1 MKHTNYQSSTAHKN
15 TMPSSEEQ
23 IENASFLT
31 IEPQGEVWPS
41 ASDAIYAVVDIP
53 SANEWSIVAHFPLSP
68 CWVVISFEKQDRD
81 AAFEALL
88 RHKKSR
94 PLYYRDARNCIELHG
109 RSVAEVLEELRSK
122 GIGIDAID
130 HVDERQRQEWG

>member
-23 IENASFLT
+23 IENASLT

-53 SANEWSIVAHFPLSP
+53 SANEWSIVALPTFPLLGSN
-68 CWVVISFEKQDRD
+68 Q
-81 AAFEALL
+81 L
-88 RHKKSR
+88 
-94 PLYYRDARNCIELHG
+94 
-109 RSVAEVLEELRSK
+109 
-122 GIGIDAID
+122 
-130 HVDERQRQEWG
+130 